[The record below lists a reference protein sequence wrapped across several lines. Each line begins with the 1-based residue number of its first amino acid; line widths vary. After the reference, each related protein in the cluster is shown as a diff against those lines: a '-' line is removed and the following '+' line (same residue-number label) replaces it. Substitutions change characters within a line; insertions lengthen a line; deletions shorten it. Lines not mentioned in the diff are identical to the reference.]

1 MPDTSTT
8 IVHIRPC
15 KAGDMAAIA
24 AIYRHHVLNE
34 TASFETEPPTL
45 EEMEKRRSSLV
56 EQGYPYL
63 VAERNGTVIG
73 YAYASAYR
81 PRAAYRDTVENSVY
95 LHPDETGRGI
105 GSRLMAALIAACEAC
120 DFRQMIAVVGDSAN
134 MPSIRLHQRH
144 GFILIGNLRSVGY
157 KHGRWL
163 DTILLQLELGS
174 GDTTPPSDHV

>member
-1 MPDTSTT
+1 MN
-8 IVHIRPC
+8 
-15 KAGDMAAIA
+15 AIT

-45 EEMEKRRSSLV
+45 EEMEKRRASLV
-56 EQGYPYL
+56 KQGYPYL
-63 VAERNGTVIG
+63 AAEQNGTVIG

-105 GSRLMAALIAACEAC
+105 GSQLMAALITACAAC

-134 MPSIRLHQRH
+134 TASIRLHQRH
-144 GFILIGNLRSVGY
+144 GFTLIGNLRSVGY

-174 GDTTPPSDHV
+174 GGAKPPCDRV